1 MKSLLVLCVL
11 AGVALATNTD
21 VDFSTVKPIHQIP
34 EFLESHKAI
43 ANLIKENEPA
53 IKKPDGFILGGE
65 IAEQG
70 TFPYSA
76 GIITHMQASNGWCSG
91 SLVSDLYV
99 LTAAHCID
107 T

>member
-1 MKSLLVLCVL
+1 MKSFLVLCVL

-21 VDFSTVKPIHQIP
+21 VDFSTVKPVHEIP
-34 EFLESHKAI
+34 EFLETHKAI
-43 ANLIKENEPA
+43 ANLIKQRGPVKNNR
-53 IKKPDGFILGGE
+53 ILGGE

-76 GIITHMQASNGWCSG
+76 GIITHNLASNGWCSG

-99 LTAAHCID
+99 MTAAHCID